1 MGKNVPKLRFKGFE
15 GEWEEKKLGELCQL
29 SSGSTPSK
37 SKKEYFTGNIPWVT
51 SGELKSKYLK
61 KTIDNI
67 TEIAKKNT
75 GLRLYDKGTLIIAMY
90 GLEAQGTRGSS
101 TILKIQSTISQACM
115 ALEPNNE
122 ISSEYLYYWY
132 EKYGEIIG
140 TKYAQGTKQQNLS
153 TNLVGDLN
161 IKMPLL
167 QEQEKIANLLS
178 KVDRY
183 IELQEKK
190 VSELEKY
197 KKGMMQK
204 IFSQKIRFRKDDGGE
219 YPEWE
224 EKRLGDVCTIYGRIG
239 FRGYTV
245 QDIVEKDKGVISL
258 SPSNI
263 VNSKLI
269 INLDNTYI
277 SRFKYEESPEIKV
290 FNGDILFV
298 KTASIGRCAL
308 VKGLNE
314 DATINPQLVVLK
326 NIKISNKLL
335 SEILLLPIIQQQVN
349 KSKGGGVIPTLTQK
363 EISSYKIFVP
373 NSLEEQEKI
382 AKFLSK
388 VDLLIEKQR
397 KRLDELKLWK
407 KGLLQKMFV

>member
-1 MGKNVPKLRFKGFE
+1 MGKNVPKLRFRGFE

-219 YPEWE
+219 YPEWD
-224 EKRLGDVCTIYGRIG
+224 EKKLNYVSDVRDGTHDSPTYVEN
-239 FRGYTV
+239 GYPFITSKNLLKTGKI
-245 QDIVEKDKGVISL
+245 DFD
-258 SPSNI
+258 NI
-263 VNSKLI
+263 
-269 INLDNTYI
+269 TYI
-277 SRFKYEESPEIKV
+277 SQKDYININKRSKV
-290 FNGDILFV
+290 DKGDILFGM
-298 KTASIGRCAL
+298 IGTIGNPVLVNNEGFAIKNVAL
-308 VKGLNE
+308 IKEKNK
-314 DATINPQLVVLK
+314 LK
-326 NIKISNKLL
+326 NKYLIYFLNSSIISKQFYKL
-335 SEILLLPIIQQQVN
+335 N
-349 KSKGGGVIPTLTQK
+349 TGGTQK
-363 EISSYKIFVP
+363 FIALELIRNLNILIPS
-373 NSLEEQEKI
+373 NEEQEKI
-382 AKFLSK
+382 ANFFSK
-388 VDLLIEKQR
+388 VDLLIEKQN
-397 KRLDELKLWK
+397 KRLDELKMWK
-407 KGLLQKMFV
+407 KGLLQKLFV

>member
-1 MGKNVPKLRFKGFE
+1 MGKNVPKLRFRGFE
-15 GEWEEKKLGELCQL
+15 GEWEEKRLGDIAD
-29 SSGSTPSK
+29 K
-37 SKKEYFTGNIPWVT
+37 
-51 SGELKSKYLK
+51 
-61 KTIDNI
+61 I
-67 TEIAKKNT
+67 TEKNKNFRITNVISNSAKDGLINQRNFFDKDIANKNNIDGYYVIKKDSFVYNPRKSNEAPYGPINKFNHEEEGVVSPLYFCFNSKDNT
-75 GLRLYDKGTLIIAMY
+75 NCDYLESYFKSSKWYRYIYMNSDQGARHDRVSIKDSEFMNMKILIA
-90 GLEAQGTRGSS
+90 S
-101 TILKIQSTISQACM
+101 
-115 ALEPNNE
+115 
-122 ISSEYLYYWY
+122 
-132 EKYGEIIG
+132 
-140 TKYAQGTKQQNLS
+140 
-153 TNLVGDLN
+153 
-161 IKMPLL
+161 L

-388 VDLLIEKQR
+388 VDLLIEKQSD
-397 KRLDELKLWK
+397 RLEELKMWK